1 MSYGDIESDMYSI
14 ALHAVAKGYG
24 KIEYFLAH
32 PMARSSRV
40 TTTASVRSDASSEV
54 ARRGRTVEIG
64 FAMRRAIHAAAIAD
78 PALQRRVLA
87 KGLRPYNVLTFAALL
102 AALATG
108 WSAVTDLKSLLGAGY
123 GQLLWLLAG
132 KLLSFGLAH
141 RLVRAEV
148 GDLPLEPDKQRAM
161 IGRMHVAAWL
171 AVAVTVWISWMGLR
185 LTDRLRAAPPPVPAP
200 RVAS

>member
-1 MSYGDIESDMYSI
+1 MDPVTRLVHVL
-14 ALHAVAKGYG
+14 ALAVYLGATLALTLV
-24 KIEYFLAH
+24 FLPA
-32 PMARSSRV
+32 
-40 TTTASVRSDASSEV
+40 
-54 ARRGRTVEIG
+54 
-64 FAMRRAIHAAAIAD
+64 AAAIED

-87 KGLRPYNVLTFAALL
+87 KGLRPYNVLSFAALL

-108 WSAVTDLKSLLGAGY
+108 WSAITDLKSLLGAGF

-132 KLLSFGLAH
+132 KLGLTFLLIVLPASYLSFGLAH

-148 GDLPLEPDKQRAM
+148 GALPLEPDKQRAM

-185 LTDRLRAAPPPVPAP
+185 LTDRLRAVPSPVPAP
-200 RVAS
+200 RTAS